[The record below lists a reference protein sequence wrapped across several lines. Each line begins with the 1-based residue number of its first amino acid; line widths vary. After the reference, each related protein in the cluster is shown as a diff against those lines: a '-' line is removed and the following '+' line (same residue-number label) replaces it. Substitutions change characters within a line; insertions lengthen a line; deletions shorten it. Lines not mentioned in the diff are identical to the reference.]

1 MDGYSYAKK
10 KNLKGWKKAGAIVGG
25 AVLGTVNPFK
35 KLKITKVT
43 KKVKQVAKK
52 TKSTKVVA
60 KRVSKAVRK
69 ARVVTKKTARKVNKK
84 ATKTYRKVKCKITK
98 KGCFTAGTL
107 ISTQDGDVPIE
118 DIEEGDLVWAQDPET
133 GEVALKRVVQTFV
146 KETDTILYIKVAGE
160 VIEATEQHVFYIDNV
175 GWIPASMI
183 EEGDKVLLQSGDKS
197 TVEKIEKVVH
207 NELITVYNFEV
218 EDFHTYFVS
227 DVSVLVHNSASCAA
241 GTKVHGNS
249 KKSKRKQHGYEIYN
263 IETGDV
269 VKTGISGQKL
279 NRNGTSPRANRQ
291 VSKLNGNGTKVY
303 GARVVKKNIKNRS
316 DALEW
321 ERKNALKLW
330 QEKNSMSIHKRP
342 RPWED

>member
-146 KETDTILYIKVAGE
+146 KETDTILYIKAAGE

-183 EEGDKVLLQSGDKS
+183 EEGDKVVLQSGDKS
-197 TVEKIEKVVH
+197 TVEKIDKVVH

-227 DVSVLVHNSASCAA
+227 DASVLVHN
-241 GTKVHGNS
+241 
-249 KKSKRKQHGYEIYN
+249 
-263 IETGDV
+263 
-269 VKTGISGQKL
+269 
-279 NRNGTSPRANRQ
+279 NG
-291 VSKLNGNGTKVY
+291 
-303 GARVVKKNIKNRS
+303 
-316 DALEW
+316 
-321 ERKNALKLW
+321 
-330 QEKNSMSIHKRP
+330 
-342 RPWED
+342 

>member
-69 ARVVTKKTARKVNKK
+69 ARVVTKKTTRKVNKK

-183 EEGDKVLLQSGDKS
+183 EEGDKVVLQSGDKS
-197 TVEKIEKVVH
+197 TVEKIDKVVH
-207 NELITVYNFEV
+207 NELIIVYNFEV

-227 DVSVLVHNSASCAA
+227 DASVLVHNEGVCVEVKIS
-241 GTKVHGNS
+241 
-249 KKSKRKQHGYEIYN
+249 KSKYPESAKHIEDAIKNGQPEILTIDRDGSQKNRRASLKGIKKVTGADLDEYPPAMFAEGGKGASVRPINPSDNRGSGSTLGHQLRKYQ
-263 IETGDV
+263 
-269 VKTGISGQKL
+269 
-279 NRNGTSPRANRQ
+279 
-291 VSKLNGNGTKVY
+291 NGTKVKIK
-303 GARVVKKNIKNRS
+303 VVK
-316 DALEW
+316 
-321 ERKNALKLW
+321 
-330 QEKNSMSIHKRP
+330 
-342 RPWED
+342 

>member
-1 MDGYSYAKK
+1 M
-10 KNLKGWKKAGAIVGG
+10 
-25 AVLGTVNPFK
+25 NPFK

-107 ISTQDGDVPIE
+107 ISTQDGDIPIE

-183 EEGDKVLLQSGDKS
+183 EEGDKVVLQSGDKY
-197 TVEKIEKVVH
+197 TVEKIDKVVH

-227 DVSVLVHNSASCAA
+227 DASVLVHNTAGCKYQVGAYKDIKGSKGLDAHHVGQKAVMKKLVKNYDEMTAPAINVPKVGHTIKGDKGIVSRKTKGITSARQLLARDI
-241 GTKVHGNS
+241 KELRRVYPDIPNS
-249 KKSKRKQHGYEIYN
+249 KLRELISMNKKLYPEMRK
-263 IETGDV
+263 
-269 VKTGISGQKL
+269 K
-279 NRNGTSPRANRQ
+279 
-291 VSKLNGNGTKVY
+291 
-303 GARVVKKNIKNRS
+303 
-316 DALEW
+316 
-321 ERKNALKLW
+321 
-330 QEKNSMSIHKRP
+330 
-342 RPWED
+342 